1 MDLDSFRQMVTKNP
15 KGFLGRYGLGNKI
28 LQEGGSLE
36 EAVEHLRVAVQLD
49 PLHVASH
56 LALGRALVGLQRPN
70 EAKPVPRSGAGD
82 GSFTAFP
89 RLTGDDMDLETAKQR
104 IDSAIT
110 QYGQHAAPAI
120 DLVMNEVRS
129 DLGAKAFNEL
139 VEAFDLELLY
149 NIAPL
154 ESDHSSS

>member
-1 MDLDSFRQMVTKNP
+1 
-15 KGFLGRYGLGNKI
+15 
-28 LQEGGSLE
+28 
-36 EAVEHLRVAVQLD
+36 
-49 PLHVASH
+49 
-56 LALGRALVGLQRPN
+56 
-70 EAKPVPRSGAGD
+70 
-82 GSFTAFP
+82 
-89 RLTGDDMDLETAKQR
+89 MDLETAKQR

-129 DLGAKAFNEL
+129 DLGAKAFNDL